1 MSCLDHQS
9 DESRHFKQGRRH
21 HHHHSD
27 KDDSYRRHHHIH
39 NSRLDENGMN
49 YYERPEGWRHLSD
62 RLGVETLLSEAYFQT
77 NSFWGLRLQNTLS
90 AKMIEMSG
98 DRDVQSPK
106 RRSNSQHALQ
116 KGVRIGAEVAY
127 RIRNDR
133 GPWAGEKAIKV
144 ISAAVASA
152 TIDLLL
158 DTDSKNHP
166 LTHAAVV
173 TVEGVIIDRI
183 INGIMKL

>member
-1 MSCLDHQS
+1 MSCLNHQP

-21 HHHHSD
+21 HHHHND
-27 KDDSYRRHHHIH
+27 KDDSYRRHHHHRHIH
-39 NSRLDENGMN
+39 NSRLDDNGMN

-62 RLGVETLLSEAYFQT
+62 RLGVETLIT
-77 NSFWGLRLQNTLS
+77 
-90 AKMIEMSG
+90 KMIEMSG
-98 DRDVQSPK
+98 DRGVQSPK